1 MPLLLSAFVDS
12 RNKSVDD
19 ERTMHWF
26 APRRNGSNWSKSNKD
41 RVVKLTKSGLMM
53 PPGLARVEAA
63 KRDGTW
69 TALDAVENLEIPPDL
84 ELKFAENPGSA
95 RNFEAFP
102 RWVKRSSLE
111 WILTA
116 NRETTRAR
124 RIDETAR
131 LAQENQRPKQF
142 R

>member
-1 MPLLLSAFVDS
+1 MLSAFVDS

-26 APRRNGSNWSKSNKD
+26 APRRKGSNWSKSNKI
-41 RVVKLTKSGLMM
+41 RGAKLVNAGLMM
-53 PPGLARVEAA
+53 PRGTA
-63 KRDGTW
+63 KIDGTW
-69 TALDAVENLEIPPDL
+69 NALDAVENLEIPSDL
-84 ELKFAENPGSA
+84 ELRFAEHPGSA

-102 RWVKRSSLE
+102 RWVKRSTLE

-116 NRETTRAR
+116 KRETTRAR

>member
-1 MPLLLSAFVDS
+1 MLSAFVDS

-26 APRRNGSNWSKSNKD
+26 APRLKASNWSKSNEI
-41 RVVKLTKSGLMM
+41 RVAKLVNAGLMM
-53 PPGLARVEAA
+53 PPGLTRVEAA

-84 ELKFAENPGSA
+84 ELRFAENPGSA

-102 RWVKRSSLE
+102 RWVKRSTLE
-111 WILTA
+111 WVLTA
-116 NRETTRAR
+116 KRETTRTQ
-124 RIDETAR
+124 RIDMTAR

-142 R
+142 Q

>member
-1 MPLLLSAFVDS
+1 MLSAFVDS

-19 ERTMHWF
+19 ERTMHSF
-26 APRRNGSNWSKSNKD
+26 APRRKGSNWSKSNKI
-41 RVVKLTKSGLMM
+41 RVAKLVNAGLMM
-53 PPGLARVEAA
+53 PPGLTRVEAA

-84 ELKFAENPGSA
+84 ELRFAENPGSA

-102 RWVKRSSLE
+102 RWVKRSTLE
-111 WILTA
+111 WVLTA
-116 NRETTRAR
+116 KRETTRTQ
-124 RIDETAR
+124 RIDMTAR

-142 R
+142 Q